1 MEIRFDPVK
10 AGWYCCPPVIR
21 CGEAGINQMLGTVSK
36 LKSDLQAPVQ
46 YSLPLGEELLPLN
59 PLVGQTLHLRYS
71 GRIFCVH
78 CGRKTKKSFDQG
90 YCYPC
95 FRSLAQCDTCIV
107 KPEQCHFHEGTCRE
121 PDWAQQFCFRPHT
134 VYLANSSG
142 LKVGITRD
150 NQVPTRWIDQGAIQ
164 ALPVF
169 NVRSRYHSGLVE
181 ITLGKYVADK
191 TQWQAMLK
199 NKVSAM
205 DLKAERDALLEQCR
219 LELDALKDQLGPDAI
234 TALPDA
240 DVVQI
245 EYPVLEYPVKVSSF
259 NLDKVPDVQGTLMG
273 IKGQYLIFDSGV
285 INMRKYSG
293 YELEVV
299 CA

>member
-1 MEIRFDPVK
+1 
-10 AGWYCCPPVIR
+10 
-21 CGEAGINQMLGTVSK
+21 MLGTVSK
-36 LKSDLQAPVQ
+36 LKSELQAPVQ
-46 YSLPLGEELLPLN
+46 YGLPLGDGVLALN
-59 PLVGQTLHLRYS
+59 PLLDQQLQLRYT

-78 CGRKTKKSFDQG
+78 CGRKTNKSFDQG

-95 FRSLAQCDTCIV
+95 FRALAQCDTCII
-107 KPEQCHFHEGTCRE
+107 KPEQCHFDQGTCRE
-121 PDWAQQFCFRPHT
+121 PEWAQQFCFRPHT

-150 NQVPTRWIDQGAIQ
+150 TPTRWIDQGAIQ

-169 NVRSRYHSGLVE
+169 NVRNRFHSGLVE

-199 NKVSAM
+199 NQVTEM
-205 DLKAERDALLEQCR
+205 DLKAERDKLLDKCR
-219 LELDALKDQLGPDAI
+219 LELDALKDSLGADAVE
-234 TALPDA
+234 ALPDA
-240 DVVQI
+240 EVVQI
-245 EYPVLEYPVKVSSF
+245 EYPVLEYPTKVSSL
-259 NLDKVPDVQGTLMG
+259 NLDKNPVIEGRLRG

-293 YELEVV
+293 YEVE
-299 CA
+299 ASY